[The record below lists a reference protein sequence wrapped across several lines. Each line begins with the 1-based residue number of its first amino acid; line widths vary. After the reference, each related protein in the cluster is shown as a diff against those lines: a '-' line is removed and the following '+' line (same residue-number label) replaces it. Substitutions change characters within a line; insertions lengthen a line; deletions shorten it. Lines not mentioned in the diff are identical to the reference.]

1 MSEVSQGRCPR
12 CGAPL
17 APGSNVCSSC
27 GWCLPAEPS
36 GAAEGA
42 ASYDGASAQNVP
54 EGRPSSGVAREA
66 GVSSQP
72 SDSQKTTLLGEEG
85 GVGEGVSSRRG
96 SPGAGYQTTAMPH
109 EYADPTQYVPP
120 QAPSPER
127 TVLRGS
133 YPRQEAASGARPDRT
148 LRADEGAGPARSGG
162 GYGGGMPTRGQAV
175 SWMRRQAHRA
185 AEALDR
191 SPDPYGKLRKPQGR
205 LAMPK
210 LAALVAGAV
219 CLVCGLQ
226 PWLSYVVGAQQVG
239 AIVAAE
245 LGPVSLL
252 VQCFQLLAKDLAQ
265 LSSLAATSSAL
276 EPLLDMLP
284 VLAVGALGVL
294 RIVALVMLAVGLV
307 RTLMDPSPWEYWSL
321 SRALRWNVA
330 VPAAWVV
337 GLGILRRVL
346 LGVGTTSAKAATA
359 SLVLGLSDAS
369 NAWLC
374 LCAAVAGMVVA
385 WAWTRAHQY

>member
-1 MSEVSQGRCPR
+1 MSEVSQERCPR

-27 GWCLPAEPS
+27 GWCLPVEPS
-36 GAAEGA
+36 DVAVEKEPSSAAG
-42 ASYDGASAQNVP
+42 STQNMP
-54 EGRPSSGVAREA
+54 EGRSPSDVASEA
-66 GVSSQP
+66 RVSSQP
-72 SDSQKTTLLGEEG
+72 VDSQKTTLLSEEG
-85 GVGEGVSSRRG
+85 GAGEGVSSQRG
-96 SPGAGYQTTAMPH
+96 PRDVGHQTTAMPR
-109 EYADPTQYVPP
+109 EYAGPVVPP

-133 YPRQEAASGARPDRT
+133 YPRQDAASGARPDRT

-162 GYGGGMPTRGQAV
+162 GIPTRGQAV
-175 SWMRRQAHRA
+175 SWMRRQARRA

-191 SPDPYGKLRKPQGR
+191 SPDPYGKVRKPQGR

-210 LAALVAGAV
+210 LAVLVAGAV
-219 CLVCGLQ
+219 CLICGLQ

-239 AIVAAE
+239 VIVAAE

-252 VQCFQLLAKDLAQ
+252 VQCFQLLAKALSE
-265 LSSLAATSSAL
+265 LSSLAATSSTL
-276 EPLLDMLP
+276 ELLLDMLP

-294 RIVALVMLAVGLV
+294 RIVALVMLAIGLV
-307 RTLMDPSPWEYWSL
+307 RALLDPSPWEYWSL

-346 LGVGTTSAKAATA
+346 LGVSSTSAKAAA
-359 SLVLGLSDAS
+359 STLVLGLSDAPS
-369 NAWLC
+369 AWLC

-385 WAWTRAHQY
+385 WVWTRTHQY